1 MNYDNNKPPGVTLES
16 LNSRPKTEQMRI
28 VRDIVRV
35 VDSAIVHAHSLN
47 INHTQYELDIVYDIP
62 GLSKEDARL
71 FVYSEVIDIYTKKG
85 FTDIKLFQEATKTI
99 LQLNWVNSLPDDE
112 RIRRKQI
119 VKKVLVSP
127 NASVHNTRSTYGSR
141 NVQSARK
148 STSDSLRS
156 QNPTH
161 RFEELPKFN

>member
-119 VKKVLVSP
+119 VKNVLVGHTPRSD
-127 NASVHNTRSTYGSR
+127 ASVR
-141 NVQSARK
+141 NVRNAPSSERAP
-148 STSDSLRS
+148 RS
-156 QNPTH
+156 QNTTH